1 MPALPISQLP
11 AAAPLAGTELLP
23 AVQNGAT
30 VRTTAAALR
39 AGLAETAHTHSPA
52 DVAGLPAALAATR
65 ALGRRTLW
73 VPATALTAPATG
85 GAAAG
90 TVDPAASGVLLPSLD
105 FDPDA
110 EETAHTL
117 LALPKAWDGG
127 ALAVQPLWTAGS
139 GSGDV
144 LWSVDGAALGDGDG
158 LDAAGGVAVRVP
170 DTLTVPDALHA
181 ADESP
186 PLTLAGTPGPG
197 GLLRLTVARAAA
209 DPADTLDADARLLG
223 LRLFY
228 RVGAA
233 SDD

>member
-11 AAAPLAGTELLP
+11 AAAPLAGPELLP
-23 AVQNGAT
+23 AVQDGAT

-39 AGLAETAHTHSPA
+39 AGLTETGHAHAPA
-52 DVAGLPAALAATR
+52 DITGLPAVLAATR

-73 VPATALTAPATG
+73 VPAGALTVPTTG

-90 TVDPAASGVLLPSLD
+90 TLEPAAGMALATLD
-105 FDPDA
+105 FDPNA
-110 EETAHTL
+110 QESAHAL

-127 ALAVQPLWTAGS
+127 ALAVQPLWTAG
-139 GSGDV
+139 GGTGDV
-144 LWSVDGAALGDGDG
+144 LWTVGGAALGDGDG
-158 LDAAGGVAVRVP
+158 LDTAGGVAVTVP
-170 DTLTVPDALHA
+170 DTLDAPDALHT
-181 ADESP
+181 ADESA
-186 PLTLAGTPGPG
+186 PLTPAGAPTPG
-197 GLLRLTVARAAA
+197 GLLRLTVSRAAA

-228 RVGAA
+228 RVDAA

>member
-1 MPALPISQLP
+1 M
-11 AAAPLAGTELLP
+11 
-23 AVQNGAT
+23 
-30 VRTTAAALR
+30 RTTAADLR
-39 AGLAETAHTHSPA
+39 AGLAEAAHRHAPA
-52 DVAGLPAALAATR
+52 DVTGLPAALAATR

-73 VPATALTAPATG
+73 VPATALMAPTTG

-90 TVDPAASGVLLPSLD
+90 TVESAASGVVLPALD

-110 EETAHTL
+110 EETAHVL

-139 GSGDV
+139 GAGDV
-144 LWSVDGAALGDGDG
+144 LWSVGGAMLGDGDG
-158 LDAAGGVAVRVP
+158 LDTPGGVAVTVS
-170 DTLTVPDALHA
+170 DTLTAPDALHA
-181 ADESP
+181 AGESA
-186 PLTLAGTPGPG
+186 PLTPAGTPTPG

-228 RVGAA
+228 RVDAA